1 MDRVDQN
8 KPAVSGRVKFSR
20 SSKFTTL
27 RVSCFFLA
35 LVFASVLSGGYYLTS
50 SYKFNMTIVESKKTI
65 LDIVTAFVSTYSQQR
80 TANSSLHLLVP
91 ASLRALSLELFDG
104 GKSVNLGMGMHIEM
118 VGLRGLAIK
127 NEPLDEQVAATLSQM
142 AQTPNPSVWS
152 GYIGAVGEEV
162 LRTIKPVIA
171 DRQACLDCHN
181 GLQKKVASWA
191 LGDVMGAYVF
201 DVPASG
207 FFTRLRWESGALGMS
222 AFLFI
227 WASVAFFMQQQARI
241 STVKAEVLREREKGA
256 MLADARKLAE
266 NEAVKLSAQV
276 HSANGDLKQ
285 ALKKEQELNALQRQF
300 VSMASHEFR
309 TPLAIIDGAAQRIE
323 RRSGNSGSEEI
334 TQRAH
339 KIRSAVR
346 RMTRL
351 MESTLTAASLDV
363 GKLSLNIEPCDF
375 ATLLNDVCRHQ
386 MELVDSHKITCGISE
401 LPATIQA
408 DLSALEQI
416 ITNLLSNAIKYS
428 PGSPDIE
435 VKAYSKGGDVV
446 LTVRDY
452 GLGIDAED
460 LPHMFERFFR
470 ARTSAGIAGTGI
482 GLNLVKILVELHG
495 GSVAITSTAGKG
507 STFSVHLPVNGPEK
521 I

>member
-1 MDRVDQN
+1 MDSIDQN
-8 KPAVSGRVKFSR
+8 KPAVSGHVTFSL

-35 LVFASVLSGGYYLTS
+35 LVFAGILSGGYYLTS
-50 SYKFNMTIVESKKTI
+50 SYKFNTAIVESKKTI

-91 ASLRALSLELFDG
+91 ASLRALSLELFDEE
-104 GKSVNLGMGMHIEM
+104 KSVNFGVGMQIKM
-118 VGLRGLAIK
+118 VGLQGLAIK
-127 NEPLDEQVAATLSQM
+127 TEPVDEQVATTLGQM
-142 AQTPNPSVWS
+142 AQTPSPLVWS
-152 GYIGAVGEEV
+152 GYIGGVGEEV

-201 DVPASG
+201 DVPASS
-207 FFTRLRWESGALGMS
+207 FFTRLRWESGALGVS

-227 WASVAFFMQQQARI
+227 WASVAFFMQQQARM
-241 STVKAEVLREREKGA
+241 STVKAQVLREREKGVI
-256 MLADARKLAE
+256 LADARKLAE
-266 NEAVKLSAQV
+266 NEAAKLSAQV
-276 HSANGDLKQ
+276 CSANDDLKQ
-285 ALKKEQELNALQRQF
+285 ALKKQQELNALQRQF
-300 VSMASHEFR
+300 ISMASHEFR
-309 TPLAIIDGAAQRIE
+309 TPLAIIDGTAQRIE
-323 RRSGNSGSEEI
+323 RCSASSSSEEI
-334 TQRAH
+334 NKRAQ
-339 KIRSAVR
+339 KIRSAVG

-351 MESTLTAASLDV
+351 MEGTLTAASLDV

-375 ATLLNDVCRHQ
+375 TTLLNDVCQHQ
-386 MELVDSHKITCGISE
+386 MELVESHKITCEISE
-401 LPATIQA
+401 LPVTIQA
-408 DLSALEQI
+408 DPCAVEQI

-428 PGSPDIE
+428 PGSSDIE
-435 VKAYSKGGDVV
+435 VKAYSKHGDVV
-446 LTVRDY
+446 LEVRDY

-470 ARTSAGIAGTGI
+470 ARTSTGIAGTGI
-482 GLNLVKILVELHG
+482 GLNLVKTLVELHG
-495 GSVAITSTAGKG
+495 GSVAITSAVGEG
-507 STFSVHLPVNGPEK
+507 STFSVHLPQNGPKK